1 MLTLLRWLWISP
13 HYIPTKCFFST
24 MVSGKIPN
32 QIPELVQL
40 KLWGLNTIPVFFLP
54 IKIIN
59 GSFYLFFLSSSI
71 SVYLHKFSLYI
82 RYLYHLSSYITYHF
96 ITIYREDIAYKVISS
111 ITISSIRSAYIV
123 ITILP
128 ISSYNHPIYPYLSQ
142 KPWQPQ
148 HHWAPLRHWSAA
160 LLLSRSGFKP
170 RGWNMG
176 KWGDTLW

>member
-1 MLTLLRWLWISP
+1 MNISSLYSHKMFFFHHGFGQNP
-13 HYIPTKCFFST
+13 QPNPGIGTTEALGFKHHSCIFST
-24 MVSGKIPN
+24 N
-32 QIPELVQL
+32 QDHQWLI
-40 KLWGLNTIPVFFLP
+40 LP
-54 IKIIN
+54 
-59 GSFYLFFLSSSI
+59 FFFLSSSI